1 MKLMVKVGKKIVK
14 FRAPIFI
21 LCLLLLIPAG
31 WGYLNT
37 RINYDI
43 LSYLP
48 DTLETVKGQDIMV
61 DEFGMGAFS
70 MVIVEDMEPKDVL
83 KLKEQI
89 ENVEHVKD
97 VLWYDSVM
105 DISVPIEML
114 PDNIREA
121 FNQGN
126 ATMMIALFDE
136 TTSTDNTMQAISDM
150 RGLCREQCY
159 ISGMSGVV
167 TDIKNLAMGEMPIYV
182 VIAVVLSLIVLGLT
196 MESFLVPLIFLFS
209 IGIAIVY
216 NMGTNSFQGDISYL
230 TQALAAVLQ
239 LGVTLDYSIFLLNNY
254 EENKRRFDGDK
265 ERAMSHAIANTFKSV
280 VGSSVTTIAGFA
292 ALCFMTF
299 KLGFNIGVVMMKG
312 VAIGVVC
319 CVTLLPAMVLLFDKA
334 IEKTRHRPL
343 IPSLDKI
350 SNFVTKHYKIWMAV
364 FLVLFIPALYGN
376 NHNKVYYNID
386 KSLPDT
392 LESAIANEKLS
403 NEFHLSNVYML
414 LLENGMD
421 AKEKQDMME
430 QVKAVDGVKWC
441 IGMNSV
447 VGSGVPEDM
456 IPDDLSKMLRGEQ
469 YEVEFVASD
478 FASAT
483 DEQNEQIRQV
493 DQIVKSFH
501 EGSMVIGEAPLM
513 KDLADVSSMDTRNVN
528 IASIAAIFV
537 IIMLVFK
544 SISLPFLLVLV
555 IEFAIF
561 VNMAIPFYGGTEL
574 PFVASIVIGTVQLGS
589 TVDYAILMTS
599 KYQRE
604 RSRGAGKMEA
614 IRRAHSSS
622 MKSILVSGISFFAA
636 TFGVGLYSEIDMVSA
651 LCILLSR
658 GAIISTIV
666 VICIL
671 PAMFV
676 AFDKVICKTSIGFLP
691 KKEKAPDGQQAV

>member
-1 MKLMVKVGKKIVK
+1 MVKIGKKIVK

-21 LCLLLLIPAG
+21 LCMLLLFPAG

-37 RINYDI
+37 RVNYDI

-48 DTLETVKGQDIMV
+48 DSLETVKGQDIMV

-70 MVIVEDMEPKDVL
+70 MVIVEDMEPKDVV
-83 KLKEQI
+83 KLKEEI
-89 ENVEHVKD
+89 EGVEHVKD

-114 PDNIREA
+114 PDKIREA

-136 TTSTDNTMQAISDM
+136 TTSTDNTMQAVSDM
-150 RGLCREQCY
+150 RALCQEKCY

-182 VIAVVLSLIVLGLT
+182 MIAVVLSLIVLGLT
-196 MESFLVPLIFLFS
+196 MESFLVPLIFLLS

-216 NMGTNSFQGDISYL
+216 NMGTNSFLGDISYL

-254 EENKRRFDGDK
+254 EENKQRFEGDK

-280 VGSSVTTIAGFA
+280 VGSSITTIAGFA

-299 KLGFNIGVVMMKG
+299 RLGLNIGVVMMKG

-334 IEKTRHRPL
+334 IEKTRHKPL

-350 SNFVTKHYKIWMAV
+350 SHFVTKHYKVWMAI
-364 FLVLFIPALYGN
+364 FLALFIPALYGN

-392 LESAIANEKLS
+392 LESAVANEKLS
-403 NEFHLSNVYML
+403 NRFHLSNVYML
-414 LLENGMD
+414 LLENGID
-421 AKEKQDMME
+421 AKDKQEMIE
-430 QVKAVDGVKWC
+430 QVKEVDGVKWC
-441 IGMNSV
+441 IGMSSV
-447 VGSGVPEDM
+447 VGSGVPEEM
-456 IPDDLSKMLRGEQ
+456 IPEELSKMLQGEN

-493 DQIVKSFH
+493 DRIVKGFNKN
-501 EGSMVIGEAPLM
+501 SMVIGEAPLM
-513 KDLADVSSMDTRNVN
+513 KDLSDVSSTDTRNVN

-544 SISLPFLLVLV
+544 SVSLPFLLVLV

-561 VNMAIPFYGGTEL
+561 VNMAIPCYAGTEL

-604 RSRGAGKMEA
+604 RSRGAGKKEA
-614 IRRAHSSS
+614 IRRAHCSS
-622 MKSILVSGISFFAA
+622 MQSILVSGISFFAA

-658 GAIISTIV
+658 GAVISTVV

-671 PAMFV
+671 PAMFM

-691 KKEKAPDGQQAV
+691 KEQKAAGKEQAAQS

>member
-1 MKLMVKVGKKIVK
+1 MVKIGKKIVK
-14 FRAPIFI
+14 LRVPIFI
-21 LCLLLLIPAG
+21 LCMLLLLPAG

-37 RINYDI
+37 RVNYDI

-48 DTLETVKGQDIMV
+48 DSLETVKGQDIMV

-70 MVIVEDMEPKDVL
+70 MVIVEDMEPKDVV
-83 KLKEQI
+83 KLKEEI

-114 PDNIREA
+114 PDKIREA

-150 RGLCREQCY
+150 RTLCQEKCY

-196 MESFLVPLIFLFS
+196 MESFLVPLIFLLS

-216 NMGTNSFQGDISYL
+216 NMGTNRFLGDISYL

-254 EENKRRFDGDK
+254 EENKHRFEGDK

-280 VGSSVTTIAGFA
+280 VGSSITTIAGFA

-299 KLGFNIGVVMMKG
+299 RLGLNIGVVMMKG

-319 CVTLLPAMVLLFDKA
+319 CVTLLPAMVLLFDRA
-334 IEKTRHRPL
+334 IEKTRHKPL

-350 SNFVTKHYKIWMAV
+350 SNFVTKHYKVWMAI

-376 NHNKVYYNID
+376 DHNKVYYNID

-392 LESAIANEKLS
+392 LESAVANEKLS
-403 NEFHLSNVYML
+403 NQFHLSNVYML

-421 AKEKQDMME
+421 AKEKQEMME
-430 QVKAVDGVKWC
+430 QVKEVDGVKWC

-447 VGSGVPEDM
+447 VGSGVPGDM
-456 IPDDLSKMLRGEQ
+456 IPDELSKMLQGEN

-483 DEQNEQIRQV
+483 DEQNAQIKQV
-493 DQIVKSFH
+493 DQIVKGFNKN
-501 EGSMVIGEAPLM
+501 SMVIGEAPLM
-513 KDLADVSSMDTRNVN
+513 KDLADVSSTDTRNVN

-544 SISLPFLLVLV
+544 SVSLPFLLVLV

-561 VNMAIPFYGGTEL
+561 VNMAIPYYAGTEL

-604 RSRGAGKMEA
+604 RSQGAGKKEA

-658 GAIISTIV
+658 GAVISTVV

-671 PAMFV
+671 PAMFM
-676 AFDKVICKTSIGFLP
+676 AFDKIICKTSIGFLP
-691 KKEKAPDGQQAV
+691 KEQKAAEKEQTAQS